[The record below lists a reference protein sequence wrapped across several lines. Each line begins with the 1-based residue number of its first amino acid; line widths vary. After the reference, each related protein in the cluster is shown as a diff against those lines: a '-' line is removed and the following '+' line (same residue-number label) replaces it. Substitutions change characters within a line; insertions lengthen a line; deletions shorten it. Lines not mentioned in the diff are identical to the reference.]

1 MSKSS
6 TFELVETDK
15 AGDVVATYF
24 QMSTAKRDVTRV
36 DRIVSTLWGIN
47 SEPRTQPNHR
57 YLGVPRDYSR
67 HCLMFS
73 YQPDILIP

>member
-15 AGDVVATYF
+15 AGDVVATYV
-24 QMSTAKRDVTRV
+24 QTSTAKRDVTRV
-36 DRIVSTLWGIN
+36 DRIVSILLEID
-47 SEPRTQPNHR
+47 SEPCTQPNHR
-57 YLGVPRDYSR
+57 YLGVLKDYSR
-67 HCLMFS
+67 HCLMSS